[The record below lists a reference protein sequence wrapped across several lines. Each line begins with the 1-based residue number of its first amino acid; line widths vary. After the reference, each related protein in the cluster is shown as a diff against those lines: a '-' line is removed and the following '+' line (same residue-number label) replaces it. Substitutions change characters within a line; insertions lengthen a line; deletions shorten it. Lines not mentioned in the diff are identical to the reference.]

1 MTLDK
6 LTSFAELERI
16 RRDASRTGRTVV
28 FTNGCFDILHAGHV
42 HYLNAARR
50 QGDVLIVG
58 VNSDA
63 SVRAIKGESRPVV
76 PEGQRV
82 EVVAGLAAVDHVVV
96 FDGPDPLPLIVAL
109 APDVLVKG
117 GDWAEADIVGAETVK
132 RHGGRVVRIA
142 VREGVSTSGII
153 ARILERHPGPQ
164 GR

>member
-6 LTSFAELERI
+6 LTSLAELERI
-16 RRDASRTGRTVV
+16 RRDASRAGRTVV

-58 VNSDA
+58 LNSDT
-63 SVRAIKGESRPVV
+63 SVRAIKGEQRPIV
-76 PEGQRV
+76 PEGQRA

-96 FDGPDPLPLIVAL
+96 FDGPDPLPLIIAL

-117 GDWAEADIVGAETVK
+117 GDWAETDIIGAETVK
-132 RHGGRVVRIA
+132 RQGGRVVRIA